1 MSDVNCGREIR
12 EPSLGLTVFPL
23 PPLKST
29 DLTVKGW
36 KTESVFHVARSEMYY
51 FFILLELI
59 TGGGVNCA
67 KTCLLLFS
75 YTPHLLNTFSIK
87 EAFPF

>member
-1 MSDVNCGREIR
+1 MSDVNCGRESR
-12 EPSLGLTVFPL
+12 EPSLGLTFFPS
-23 PPLKST
+23 LKINGLDCKRLE
-29 DLTVKGW
+29 DLI
-36 KTESVFHVARSEMYY
+36 SVSRSEMYY

-75 YTPHLLNTFSIK
+75 YAPHLLNTFSIK